1 MKNISLIV
9 PSYNEEDNIFP
20 FFELCKKELNG
31 GYNYEYIF
39 INDGSRDNT
48 FNKIKELK
56 EKYPDE
62 NIIGINFSRNF
73 GKEAAILAGLNYAN
87 GDYISLIDADLQQNP
102 KYINEMVE
110 ILDLNKD
117 VDGVSAYQ
125 DVRNEGSIL
134 KFFKSL
140 FYNLI
145 NKVSDVKLK
154 KDASDFRTF
163 RKDVKDAIVSMDE
176 YNRFSKGIFS
186 WVGYNIEY
194 IPYQVQDRLHG
205 KTKWSFKSLTKYAI
219 EGFVGFSTAPLRFST
234 ILGMVTS
241 LISIIY
247 LLFVILQKI
256 FIGIEVQGYA
266 TMISLILFF
275 SGVQLLSLGIIGEYL
290 AKTYLE
296 VKKRPHYL
304 IKNVIK

>member
-145 NKVSDVKLK
+145 NKVSDVKLR

>member
-1 MKNISLIV
+1 MKNISIIV
-9 PSYNEEDNIFP
+9 PSYNEEKNIIP
-20 FFELCKKELNG
+20 FFELCKKELN
-31 GYNYEYIF
+31 NEHKYEYIF
-39 INDGSRDNT
+39 INDGSSDDT

-56 EKYPDE
+56 AIYPNE

-73 GKEAAILAGLNYAN
+73 GKESAILAGLNYAN
-87 GDYISLIDADLQQNP
+87 GEYISLIDADLQQNP
-102 KYINEMVE
+102 KYINEMVD
-110 ILDLNKD
+110 ILEYNDD

-125 DVRNEGSIL
+125 DVRNEGGVL

-140 FYNLI
+140 FYNWI
-145 NKVSDVKLK
+145 NKLSDVKLR

-163 RKDVKDAIVSMDE
+163 RKEIRDSIVSMNE
-176 YNRFSKGIFS
+176 YNRFSKGIFA

-194 IPYQVQDRLHG
+194 IPYTVEERLHG

-219 EGFVGFSTAPLRFST
+219 EGFVGYSTAPLKFST
-234 ILGMVTS
+234 ILGMFTS
-241 LISIIY
+241 IISILY
-247 LLFVILQKI
+247 LIIVIIQKL
-256 FIGIEVQGYA
+256 FIGIEVEGFA
-266 TMISLILFF
+266 TIICLILFF
-275 SGVQLLSLGIIGEYL
+275 AGVQLLSLGIIGEYL